1 MGARVPSLTSP
12 VLSHPQP
19 AASGSHE
26 PPAEPLEQPP
36 HRSSLALL
44 GFPALP
50 GRCPSPVGDLA
61 APAPSL
67 SHPFQGKDRICSVRG
82 LQMRLRAGLFP
93 GLLRLLPH
101 LGGHCSLASVSA
113 PLPPG
118 SLGGRGAG
126 SGRRTAL
133 VLQLNLDFKE
143 GVCVGG
149 CDSRCNLLPAN
160 YIPSANY
167 SPPVNLLVVSEDP
180 GLQQGAGLGCDR
192 CLVTASASL
201 MCFQG

>member
-44 GFPALP
+44 GFP
-50 GRCPSPVGDLA
+50 GRCPSPVGDQA

-67 SHPFQGKDRICSVRG
+67 SHPSQGKDRICSVRG
-82 LQMRLRAGLFP
+82 LQMRLRAGLLP
-93 GLLRLLPH
+93 GLLHLLPH

-118 SLGGRGAG
+118 SLGGQGAG

-133 VLQLNLDFKE
+133 VLQLKLDLKG
-143 GVCVGG
+143 GVCG
-149 CDSRCNLLPAN
+149 
-160 YIPSANY
+160 
-167 SPPVNLLVVSEDP
+167 VVTP
-180 GLQQGAGLGCDR
+180 NVTR
-192 CLVTASASL
+192 CLQIISHLQITAPL
-201 MCFQG
+201 